1 MSAGGDS
8 TEIDP
13 PRDGANGVSAWVGTL
28 LGAAVVLFALLAPDS
43 LTQFSPAAFV
53 RIPIE
58 GLLLVAMLLAVR
70 GRMRTVVLAV
80 AGLVLGVLVVI
91 RLFNLGFYTSLGR
104 PFDPVLDRVLFQPA
118 FGLVSSSVGR
128 PAAIGVA
135 VVLGVVVLSVPAG
148 MMLALRRLG
157 RLALRH
163 PVATTRGTAV
173 LAAVWAVCAVL
184 NVQAAHGLP
193 VASDSATGTLGDQVS
208 LVRRD
213 INDGK
218 EFGDQAA
225 VDAFRD
231 KPGTQLLTALRGKD
245 VLFTF
250 VESYGRDAVRNPLFA
265 PQVGAT
271 LDDGTRRLEA
281 AGFGA
286 RSAFLT
292 SPTFGG
298 GSWLAH
304 GTLLSGLWVN
314 NQRRS
319 DTLLAGDRFTIN
331 AAFRRAGWRVAG
343 MMPAND
349 RDWPEGR
356 FFQYHEFYDSRN
368 IGYRGPKFGYAPVPD
383 QFTLAA
389 FQRLERGPGHQP
401 VMGEIALVSSHV
413 PWTPLPRMV
422 GWNEVGDGTVYG
434 SMSTAGDPPDVAWR
448 ASEKIR
454 TAYRNAIVYSLSS
467 IISYVEEY
475 GDDNLVVVFLGDHQP
490 APVVVGD
497 TLNRDVPIAIVARD
511 PKVLDRISGWG
522 WQNGLRPDE
531 QAPVWRMDAFRD
543 RFLTA
548 YA

>member
-1 MSAGGDS
+1 MGEGAG
-8 TEIDP
+8 
-13 PRDGANGVSAWVGTL
+13 RGAGSVARGVFAWVGTL
-28 LGAAVVLFALLAPDS
+28 LGAAVVLFALLAPDR
-43 LTQFSPAAFV
+43 LTQFGPAAFARV
-53 RIPIE
+53 PIE
-58 GLLLVAMLLAVR
+58 GLLLVAVFLAVR
-70 GRMRTVVLAV
+70 GRMRIAVLAV
-80 AGLVLGVLVVI
+80 AGVVLGVLVVI
-91 RLFNLGFYTSLGR
+91 RLFNLGFYTALGR
-104 PFDPVLDRVLFQPA
+104 PFDPVLDWVLLRPA
-118 FGLVSSSVGR
+118 FGLVSSSAGR

-135 VVLGVVVLSVPAG
+135 VVLGAVVLSVPVV
-148 MMLALRRLG
+148 MTLTLRRLG

-163 PVATTRGTAV
+163 PVATTRGAAV

-184 NVQAAHGLP
+184 NLQAAHGLP

-213 INDGK
+213 IDDAK
-218 EFGDQAA
+218 RFGDQAA
-225 VDAFRD
+225 EDAFRD
-231 KPGTQLLTALRGKD
+231 KPGAQLLTALRGKD
-245 VLFTF
+245 VLFMF
-250 VESYGRDAVRNPLFA
+250 VESYGRDAVHNPPFA
-265 PQVGAT
+265 AQVGAT
-271 LDDGTRRLEA
+271 LDDGTRRLGA

-286 RSAFLT
+286 RSALLT

-304 GTLLSGLWVN
+304 DTLLSGLWVN

-319 DTLLAGDRFTIN
+319 DTLLAGDRFTLN

-368 IGYRGPKFGYAPVPD
+368 IGYRGPKFSYVPVPD

-389 FQRLERGPGHQP
+389 FQRLERGPGHRP
-401 VMGEIALVSSHV
+401 VMGEIPLVSSHA
-413 PWTPLPRMV
+413 PWTPIPRMV
-422 GWNEVGDGTVYG
+422 GWDEVGDGTVYD

-448 ASEKIR
+448 TPEKVR

-467 IISYVEEY
+467 IISYIERY

-490 APVVVGD
+490 SPVIVGD
-497 TLNRDVPIAIVARD
+497 TLNRDVPITIVAHD
-511 PKVLDRISGWG
+511 PKVLERISGWG
-522 WQNGLRPDE
+522 WQNGLRPD
-531 QAPVWRMDAFRD
+531 QRAPVWRMDAFRD